1 MLLKLSSD
9 QIELL
14 RAAEDVLR
22 ECAKS
27 RVICYHLGIGD
38 EVSQLSSMADAIAD
52 AYWVHLPPE
61 ERGEVAGSK

>member
-1 MLLKLSSD
+1 
-9 QIELL
+9 
-14 RAAEDVLR
+14 VLR

-27 RVICYHLGIGD
+27 RAICYHLGIGD

-52 AYWVHLPPE
+52 AYWIHLPPE